1 MARSARQRSTGT
13 KRTASGARS
22 SRSSG
27 SSARD
32 RRASGYV
39 VCVTNDEYPASLE
52 RKKICAVLPDRD
64 ATRAGLV
71 RIVDE
76 SGEDYL
82 YPKELFAPI
91 QLSPALKRALA
102 APPRA

>member
-1 MARSARQRSTGT
+1 M
-13 KRTASGARS
+13 
-22 SRSSG
+22 
-27 SSARD
+27 
-32 RRASGYV
+32 
-39 VCVTNDEYPASLE
+39 TNEDYPASLE
-52 RKKICAVLPDRD
+52 RKKIYAVLPDRE

-82 YPKELFAPI
+82 YPKEMFAPI
-91 QLSPALKRALA
+91 QLSRALKRALA